1 MEGGVASKEFF
12 FVLVTQPTNFVL
24 YYCGCPIIGSVIISA
39 YSHTLPL
46 RWHILICVQNVIFGY
61 CGSKIG
67 VITDLYDLYC
77 SHEELK
83 IVVESSGVWSDML
96 PQFQIHLQTRVQSK
110 DYHPLLD
117 IPSLSPNLQ

>member
-1 MEGGVASKEFF
+1 
-12 FVLVTQPTNFVL
+12 
-24 YYCGCPIIGSVIISA
+24 VIIIA

-61 CGSKIG
+61 CCSKIG

-77 SHEELK
+77 SHEELN
-83 IVVESSGVWSDML
+83 IVVEPSEVWSNML
-96 PQFQIHLQTRVQSK
+96 PQFQIHPQTPLLSK

-117 IPSLSPNLQ
+117 IPPLSPNLQ